1 MTDSFLDLVARGESL
16 ARFGFTPAEQ
26 DELLR
31 SCLELLVPDRAA
43 SVAAELEV
51 DAPASISYAELMQFS
66 PFSPFSPSWSAAL
79 APAWGEADADGLVGG
94 HGEPR
99 WDEGDLPFGDFG
111 RGDQEERPGGDRD
124 HDAGHHG
131 LSDGLEAFGSG
142 RGDHDEPV
150 AAFEPAESSST
161 GPAAHAFDH
170 PGRSTDPTQPEWG
183 DQHPARQDH
192 APEVGDTG
200 DGRLT
205 EEDDESGWF
214 DADLPPAWGNHPDED
229 PGAA

>member
-31 SCLELLVPDRAA
+31 SCLELLAPDRAA

-51 DAPASISYAELMQFS
+51 DAPASSSYAELLQFS
-66 PFSPFSPSWSAAL
+66 PFSPFSSLAA
-79 APAWGEADADGLVGG
+79 APAWGEAHADGLADG

-111 RGDQEERPGGDRD
+111 RSDQEERLGWDRD
-124 HDAGHHG
+124 HDAGHDG
-131 LSDGLEAFGSG
+131 LVDGLEAFGSG

-150 AAFEPAESSST
+150 ATFEPTESSST
-161 GPAAHAFDH
+161 GPAAYAFDH
-170 PGRSTDPTQPEWG
+170 PGRSTDPTQQEWG

-192 APEVGDTG
+192 ALEVGDTG

-205 EEDDESGWF
+205 EDDESGWF
-214 DADLPPAWGNHPDED
+214 DADLPPAWGNQPDED

>member
-1 MTDSFLDLVARGESL
+1 MTDSFLDLVARGDSL

-31 SCLELLVPDRAA
+31 SCLELLAPDVAA

-51 DAPASISYAELMQFS
+51 DAPASSSYAELMQFS
-66 PFSPFSPSWSAAL
+66 PFSPFSSAGA
-79 APAWGEADADGLVGG
+79 APAWGEAHVDGLVDG

-111 RGDQEERPGGDRD
+111 RGDPVERLGWDRD
-124 HDAGHHG
+124 HDAGHDG

-142 RGDHDEPV
+142 RGDHDEP
-150 AAFEPAESSST
+150 AGTFEPAESSST

-183 DQHPARQDH
+183 DQHPGRQDH
-192 APEVGDTG
+192 ALEVGDTG
-200 DGRLT
+200 DVRLT
-205 EEDDESGWF
+205 EDDESSWF

>member
-31 SCLELLVPDRAA
+31 SCLELLAPDRAA

-51 DAPASISYAELMQFS
+51 DAPASSSYAELVQFS
-66 PFSPFSPSWSAAL
+66 PFSPFSSAAP
-79 APAWGEADADGLVGG
+79 APAWGEAHADG
-94 HGEPR
+94 HGEPP
-99 WDEGDLPFGDFG
+99 WDEGDLTVGDSG
-111 RGDQEERPGGDRD
+111 HADQEERVGGDRN
-124 HDAGHHG
+124 HDAGHDS

-142 RGDHDEPV
+142 RGDLDEPV
-150 AAFEPAESSST
+150 ATFEPAESSST
-161 GPAAHAFDH
+161 GSAAHALDH

-192 APEVGDTG
+192 ALEVGDTG